1 MKQLVGRPVLIGM
14 RAFPLVSSA
23 SCADAVMKVSE
34 EDVRRFSIAVI
45 ASASFSDSC
54 KRMEVTV
61 KIVGVPPVKV

>member
-1 MKQLVGRPVLIGM
+1 M
-14 RAFPLVSSA
+14 SST
-23 SCADAVMKVSE
+23 SCAVAVMKVSE